1 MSLII
6 NHALSDIWNP
16 VAGLWQ
22 SSAFRRASRSFLV
35 MAYRIFF
42 SHGGEDT
49 YIVQLL
55 GPKVETSGATVFLDA
70 GLIKYGDDFRKKI
83 FAELNE
89 CDELLVLLTP

>member
-1 MSLII
+1 
-6 NHALSDIWNP
+6 
-16 VAGLWQ
+16 
-22 SSAFRRASRSFLV
+22 

-70 GLIKYGDDFRKKI
+70 GLIKYPTE
-83 FAELNE
+83 A
-89 CDELLVLLTP
+89 